1 MKYPESRLLLFTK
14 APEPGK
20 VKTRLAD
27 FLGAAAAAELYE
39 QLVFNC
45 LETSISADLCPV
57 DICCSPSTE
66 HPFFQHCRNHY
77 HVVLQQQ
84 CRGDIGQRMSSAI
97 NAALQHAEH
106 TVLIG
111 ADCPELTANDLETAF
126 EFLQQGTDVVLGPA
140 ADGGYY
146 LIGMS
151 NHHACLF
158 EGIPWS
164 THRVLAAT
172 ERHLRKQGLGW
183 HSLPVRRDVDTAAD
197 YAVYMAM
204 K

>member
-97 NAALQHAEH
+97 KSALQHAEH

-111 ADCPELTANDLETAF
+111 ADWPE
-126 EFLQQGTDVVLGPA
+126 
-140 ADGGYY
+140 
-146 LIGMS
+146 
-151 NHHACLF
+151 
-158 EGIPWS
+158 
-164 THRVLAAT
+164 
-172 ERHLRKQGLGW
+172 
-183 HSLPVRRDVDTAAD
+183 
-197 YAVYMAM
+197 
-204 K
+204 